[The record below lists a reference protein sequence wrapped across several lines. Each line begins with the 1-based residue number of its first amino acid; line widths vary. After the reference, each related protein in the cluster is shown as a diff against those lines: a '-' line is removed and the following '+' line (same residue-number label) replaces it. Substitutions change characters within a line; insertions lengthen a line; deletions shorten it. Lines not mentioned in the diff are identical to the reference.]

1 MPKEI
6 QHKTKGL
13 SKKARILIIG
23 GFIIAVIV
31 TLIVLFST
39 GWLTIPAGFIEGSP
53 TLTQSTPNPVATT
66 PAVFTTSPIIQTLS
80 PTQTPAL
87 PTPPSPTVT
96 KEDPVLALETPIGDE
111 VKFIIHRVEEGETL
125 GIFADQYNTT
135 VDAITA
141 INHDLIVPLW
151 AQWLVVIP
159 LDITDVSALPAFEPY
174 QVEVEGILL
183 REMAEE
189 VSASLEDMVYYNAVD
204 ADHVLHKGEWLL
216 IPREKPQ
223 P

>member
-1 MPKEI
+1 MPKEF
-6 QHKTKGL
+6 QHQSAGL
-13 SKKARILIIG
+13 PKKAQVLIIG
-23 GFIIAVIV
+23 GIILAVIV

-39 GWLTIPAGFIEGSP
+39 GWLTIPAGSIEASP
-53 TLTQSTPNPVATT
+53 TLTQSTPSLGATT
-66 PAVFTTSPIIQTLS
+66 PAVLTARAIIQTS
-80 PTQTPAL
+80 TPTQTPTL

-96 KEDPVLALETPIGDE
+96 KEDPVLALETPIGNE
-111 VKFIIHRVEEGETL
+111 IQFIIHRVKEGETL

-151 AQWLVVIP
+151 AHWLVVIP
-159 LDITDVSALPAFEPY
+159 LDITDVSELPTFEPY

-183 REMAEE
+183 RELAEE
-189 VSASLEDMVYYNAVD
+189 VSASLDDMVRYNAID
-204 ADHVLHKGEWLL
+204 ADHVLHTGEWLL
-216 IPREKPQ
+216 IPREKQQ